1 MQSCDCNQLM
11 VAVAQ
16 TPRSEFT
23 VAMRALV
30 VANGQPPSPA
40 LLRRLAEAADMV
52 VAADGGA
59 AAVLAVGITPDA
71 VVGDLDSITEHPELS
86 LPPEILHRVPDP
98 ATTDLQKAVVFAL
111 ERGAQAIDIVAA
123 GGGRADHALANLSVL
138 VTFRGRGSL
147 VIHDDLFEI
156 SLVDGLASIDAP
168 AGTLISLVAIGLC
181 HGVTTTGMRWD
192 LTEFTLPFGP
202 RGIHNEVAS
211 CPATIAVRNG
221 DLLLFR
227 GRWIERHA

>member
-1 MQSCDCNQLM
+1 M

>member
-1 MQSCDCNQLM
+1 M

-40 LLRRLAEAADMV
+40 LLRRLAGEADLV

-59 AAVLAVGITPDA
+59 AAALDAGITPDA

-86 LPPEILHRVPDP
+86 LPPETFHRVPDP
-98 ATTDLQKAVVFAL
+98 ATTDLQKSVAFAI
-111 ERGAQAIDIVAA
+111 ERGARAVDIVAA

-138 VTFRGRGSL
+138 VTFRGQADLR
-147 VIHDDLFEI
+147 IHDDQFEI
-156 SLVDGLASIDAP
+156 SLVNGSATIDAEP
-168 AGTLISLVAIGLC
+168 GTLISLVAIGLC

>member
-1 MQSCDCNQLM
+1 M

-98 ATTDLQKAVVFAL
+98 ATTDLQKSVAFAI
-111 ERGAQAIDIVAA
+111 ERGARAVDIVAA

-138 VTFRGRGSL
+138 VTFRGQADLR
-147 VIHDDLFEI
+147 IHDDQFEI
-156 SLVDGLASIDAP
+156 SLVNGSATIDAEP
-168 AGTLISLVAIGLC
+168 GTLISLVAIGLC

>member
-1 MQSCDCNQLM
+1 M

-138 VTFRGRGSL
+138 VTFRGRGAL

-156 SLVDGLASIDAP
+156 SLVDGLASIDAQ

-192 LTEFTLPFGP
+192 LSDYSLPFGP

-211 CPATIAVRNG
+211 CPATISVRAG